1 MAAEFREFTSD
12 EMSSMIPHFE
22 GSTQPVSQKKKEV
35 VETARAPL
43 NTMQLPLNNTPVAPS
58 PDVNAVTQSVT
69 QANQQIQQGLPA
81 PQAPSSVKELGKEVE
96 QVGKSLGDTLM
107 QNWLLPVGLAAY
119 GAYKLLG
126 EKTPSTIPPDNP
138 PPPPKETK
146 SIRDR
151 MLLGEVREPSFES
164 APTEKPPVSPY
175 SEAEL
180 KMLEQ
185 SEANRLAKQSEA
197 SMKQYQA
204 APVQAPAAPVQA
216 APAPVEPPAAVQP
229 PVAEP
234 VVTAEPV
241 VQKEVTSSE
250 PKESGSKKQPTT
262 KVKKETAVVPLTRD
276 ANGKVVYPETMSPAA
291 RAGAEEFKKK
301 YPKHAADLAKQELI
315 GVMGFGSGDNNLYN
329 TYGAEG
335 RRAVLEY
342 FQGGKPL
349 GPYTQNYEPFMESV
363 RKGIPP
369 KDVPGLMSRLPAEA
383 EAGNFGP
390 LGTPASIGGK
400 KGGLVTGSNQ
410 VTQAL
415 KLGGPALML
424 LGAAGAANAK
434 EAARNLGESLL
445 PWGIT
450 PGQLESGT
458 LTPEIIAAQ
467 NRFMQ
472 ERQKLGS
479 PYRSVPPRQ

>member
-1 MAAEFREFTSD
+1 MASEFREFTSD

-35 VETARAPL
+35 AETARAPL
-43 NTMQLPLNNTPVAPS
+43 NTMQLPLNNTPVAPN

-126 EKTPSTIPPDNP
+126 EKTPSTVPPDNP

-151 MLLGEVREPSFES
+151 MLLGEVKEPSFEA

-204 APVQAPAAPVQA
+204 APVQPPAAPVQA
-216 APAPVEPPAAVQP
+216 APTPVEPPAAVKP

-234 VVTAEPV
+234 VVTSEPV
-241 VQKEVTSSE
+241 AETKTAPVE
-250 PKESGSKKQPTT
+250 PKKNKGGRPT
-262 KVKKETAVVPLTRD
+262 KAAKEAQV
-276 ANGKVVYPETMSPAA
+276 
-291 RAGAEEFKKK
+291 AGGVFK
-301 YPKHAADLAKQELI
+301 E
-315 GVMGFGSGDNNLYN
+315 GFGGADNWLQSQV
-329 TYGAEG
+329 GHDI
-335 RRAVLEY
+335 RRFIKDEFNA
-342 FQGGKPL
+342 GKPY
-349 GPYTQNYEPFMESV
+349 GGGQAAMEKAYADVGKYEQWLKENIPVQTLNKAE
-363 RKGIPP
+363 RKAVG
-369 KDVPGLMSRLPAEA
+369 VPSPEPH
-383 EAGNFGP
+383 GP
-390 LGTPASIGGK
+390 LGKAMKVGGIA
-400 KGGLVTGSNQ
+400 GL
-410 VTQAL
+410 
-415 KLGGPALML
+415 LMT
-424 LGAAGAANAK
+424 AANAANAK
-434 EAARNLGESLL
+434 EAMRNIGEAML
-445 PWGIT
+445 PIGMT
-450 PGQLESGT
+450 PGQLASGT
-458 LTPEIIAAQ
+458 LTDAQ
-467 NRFMQ
+467 LRAFQ
-472 ERQKLGS
+472 EAQKLGS